1 MSKTRSPSG
10 SIRHGLFVLMVLL
23 AAGLSGYLAKHT
35 AIQWD
40 ISQNQRHTLSQGS
53 LEVLQKLDGPVTVTV
68 YATIKDDTLGDIRK
82 LVSDF
87 ISLYQRIKP
96 DISVTFIDPVAQPG
110 LVQKAGVEV
119 NGEMVI
125 SYGAKSDHLTTI
137 SEKAFT
143 SMLMKLARTEERT
156 VMVLTGHGERRIDG
170 VANHDLGEFGNHLV
184 TRGFRMVPLN
194 LAIAQEIPHNTSVL
208 VIPSPQT
215 DLLPGEIEALLAY
228 TTGGGNVLWLVDQEP
243 LHGLQK
249 LADHLGLVLTPGIVV
264 DPQAAKLKA
273 PITFA
278 LGTQYAEHPVTHHFD
293 FNTVF
298 PFARQIAFHPS
309 ETWQITS
316 LVEAAQQ
323 GWVETGELAGE
334 INFDETRD
342 IKGPINVATALS
354 RRIKDHEQRI
364 AVIGSGHF
372 LANTYLGNGNNLDL
386 GINLINWLSGDEGL
400 ITIQPRPTIDSNL
413 TLDKTA
419 LTMIAFGT
427 LIVLP
432 LFFLVSGSI
441 IWWQRRYLPAR
452 SQTATSNKKNKQAP

>member
-1 MSKTRSPSG
+1 MNKTRFPSG
-10 SIRHGLFVLMVLL
+10 PIRHGLFVLMVLL
-23 AAGLSGYLAKHT
+23 VAGLSGYLAKPT

-53 LEVLQKLDGPVTVTV
+53 LEVLEKLNGPVTVTI
-68 YATIKDDTLGDIRK
+68 YATTKDDTLGDIRK

-87 ISLYQRIKP
+87 VSLYQRVKP
-96 DISVTFIDPVAQPG
+96 DISVTFIDPVAQPD
-110 LVQKAGVEV
+110 LVKKAGVEV

-125 SYGAKSDHLTTI
+125 GYGERSDHLTTI

-143 SMLMKLARTEERT
+143 SMLMKLARTEERSI
-156 VMVLTGHGERRIDG
+156 MVLAGHGERRIDG
-170 VANHDLGEFGNHLV
+170 AANHDLGEFGQQLI
-184 TRGFRMVPLN
+184 TRGFKTVPLN

-208 VIPSPQT
+208 VIPAPQT

-228 TTGGGNVLWLVDQEP
+228 IGKGGNVLWLLDQEP

-249 LADHLGLVLTPGIVV
+249 LADHLGLVLTPGIIV
-264 DPQAAKLKA
+264 DPQAVKLKA

-298 PFARQIAFHPS
+298 PFARQITLHPS
-309 ETWQITS
+309 TNWQAVS
-316 LVEAAQQ
+316 LIEAAQQ
-323 GWVETGELAGE
+323 GWVENGELAGE
-334 INFDETRD
+334 ISFDETRD
-342 IKGPINVATALS
+342 IRGPINVATVLS
-354 RRIKDHEQRI
+354 RKVKDHEQRI

-413 TLDKTA
+413 NLDKTA

-432 LFFLVSGSI
+432 LFFLVSGGI

-452 SQTATSNKKNKQAP
+452 SHTASSNKKNKQAP